1 MISRA
6 WNRVDVK
13 MELMTAEAAKGAVVR
28 GLVYCGTRWT
38 VHMAVGGGGASV
50 ARTKAVE
57 AAPLGAIA
65 RVPRAWQLGQIG
77 RVTGSGLGRTIAGG
91 CFRCG
96 LVGHWKNECPRAGG
110 VDNRSCFT
118 CWKRGHV
125 RRDCARRV
133 TTTDAPIGVGKG
145 KDRAE
150 HGPAERRM
158 GPNEKGWLEAKDTF
172 FDDERVQKTMEEIE
186 KSVGPSGARS

>member
-1 MISRA
+1 
-6 WNRVDVK
+6 
-13 MELMTAEAAKGAVVR
+13 MELMTAEAGKGAVVR
-28 GLVYCGTRWT
+28 GLMYCGTRRT

-50 ARTKAVE
+50 TRAKPVD

-65 RVPRAWQLGQIG
+65 RMLRAGQLGQVG
-77 RVTGSGLGRTIAGG
+77 RVRDSGLGRTMAGG

-110 VDNRSCFT
+110 VDMRSCFT
-118 CWKRGHV
+118 CGKRGHV
-125 RRDCARRV
+125 SRDCARRV
-133 TTTDAPIGVGKG
+133 AAIDAPLRVGKG

-150 HGPAERRM
+150 HGPEERRM
-158 GPNEKGWLEAKDTF
+158 GPNVKGWLEAKNTF

>member
-1 MISRA
+1 
-6 WNRVDVK
+6 
-13 MELMTAEAAKGAVVR
+13 
-28 GLVYCGTRWT
+28 
-38 VHMAVGGGGASV
+38 MAVGGGGASV
-50 ARTKAVE
+50 ARANPVD

-65 RVPRAWQLGQIG
+65 RVPRTGQLGQAG
-77 RVTGSGLGRTIAGG
+77 RVTGSGLGRTMAGG

-110 VDNRSCFT
+110 VDNRSYFT
-118 CWKRGHV
+118 CGKRGHV
-125 RRDCARRV
+125 SRDCARRV
-133 TTTDAPIGVGKG
+133 AAADAPLRVGKG

>member
-1 MISRA
+1 MGNPGNMWGPRQPVVVSSE

-13 MELMTAEAAKGAVVR
+13 MELMTAEAAKGAVVT
-28 GLVYCGTRWT
+28 GLVYCGSRRT

-50 ARTKAVE
+50 ARANPVN

-65 RVPRAWQLGQIG
+65 GVPRAGQLGRGG
-77 RVTGSGLGRTIAGG
+77 RVTGSGLGRTMAGG

-96 LVGHWKNECPRAGG
+96 LVGHWKNECPRVGG

-118 CWKRGHV
+118 CGARGHV
-125 RRDCARRV
+125 SRDCARRV
-133 TTTDAPIGVGKG
+133 AATGAP
-145 KDRAE
+145 D
-150 HGPAERRM
+150 
-158 GPNEKGWLEAKDTF
+158 
-172 FDDERVQKTMEEIE
+172 RVQKTMEEIE